1 MEIELQVRL
10 QKVNYPLILLFNNFY
25 LLTLSLN
32 NIQYN
37 LLELDLVG
45 SCLPLDQVVLDNLTL
60 KDLSRKI
67 VIGERDK

>member
-1 MEIELQVRL
+1 MEIELHVRL
-10 QKVNYPLILLFNNFY
+10 QKLNYPLILLFDNFY

-32 NIQYN
+32 NIHDY

-45 SCLPLDQVVLDNLTL
+45 SCIPLDQVVLDNLTL

-67 VIGERDK
+67 VI

>member
-10 QKVNYPLILLFNNFY
+10 QKVNYPLILLFNNFE

-67 VIGERDK
+67 VI